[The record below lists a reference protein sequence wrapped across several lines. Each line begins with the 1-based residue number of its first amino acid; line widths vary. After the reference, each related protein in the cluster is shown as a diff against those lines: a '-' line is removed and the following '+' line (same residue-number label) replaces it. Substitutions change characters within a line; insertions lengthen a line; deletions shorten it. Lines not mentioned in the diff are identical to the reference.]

1 MGRFLFPLGGPD
13 VIRRERGRYEWRE
26 DVTLEAEVG
35 VRFKGGHKPSQV
47 DSLWKLEKARKWIL
61 SWDLQKESKFADT
74 LTVSSWDQCQPSDL

>member
-35 VRFKGGHKPSQV
+35 VRFKGGHKPSRV
-47 DSLWKLEKARKWIL
+47 DSL
-61 SWDLQKESKFADT
+61 
-74 LTVSSWDQCQPSDL
+74 